1 LSAGPP
7 PRAPLNQVLSMT
19 GFGTGEM
26 RCSRGTVRVEVRAVN
41 HRSLDIRVRA
51 PADLSDFAAA
61 SEEAVRATCY
71 RGRIEVTLRLSSPDG
86 TSSGPSL
93 AALRQAFVRL
103 AILRDEVAPD
113 STVPFD
119 AVVRLAID
127 LGPAPSGDADE
138 LAGAVQ
144 QALQTA
150 LDGLTS
156 MRETEGVA
164 LMRDL
169 RARAATLADE
179 ARRVDADRPSILAS
193 MQERVLARVR
203 RLLDGTD
210 VQVDTARL
218 TQEVAWLAERSDVAE
233 ELTRLS
239 SHLDQFEAC
248 LANCEGTG
256 IGRKLEFLV
265 QEMGREVNTLGSK
278 AHDPGT
284 ARRVVE
290 MKAEL
295 DRIREQVANVL

>member
-1 LSAGPP
+1 
-7 PRAPLNQVLSMT
+7 MT
-19 GFGTGEM
+19 GFGSGEVQ
-26 RCSRGTVRVEVRAVN
+26 SSKGTVRAEVRAVN

-51 PADLSDFAAA
+51 PSDLSDFAAA
-61 SEEAVRATCY
+61 CEEAVRATCY
-71 RGRIEVTLRLSSPDG
+71 RGRIEVTLRLSKMETETSG
-86 TSSGPSL
+86 TSL
-93 AALRQAFVRL
+93 AALRLAFDRL
-103 AILRDEVAPD
+103 AILRDEVAPG
-113 STVPFD
+113 SAIPLD
-119 AVVRLAID
+119 AVVRLAAH
-127 LGPAPSGDADE
+127 LGTTPSFDTDE
-138 LAGAVQ
+138 VSAAIRH
-144 QALQTA
+144 ALQIA
-150 LDGLTS
+150 LDGLTA
-156 MRETEGVA
+156 MRATEGVA

-179 ARRVDADRPSILAS
+179 ARRVDGDRPAILAA
-193 MQERVLARVR
+193 MQERVVARVR
-203 RLLDGTD
+203 RLLEGTD
-210 VQVDTARL
+210 VQTDPARL
-218 TQEVAWLAERSDVAE
+218 AQEVAWLAERSDVAE

-278 AHDPGT
+278 VQDAGT